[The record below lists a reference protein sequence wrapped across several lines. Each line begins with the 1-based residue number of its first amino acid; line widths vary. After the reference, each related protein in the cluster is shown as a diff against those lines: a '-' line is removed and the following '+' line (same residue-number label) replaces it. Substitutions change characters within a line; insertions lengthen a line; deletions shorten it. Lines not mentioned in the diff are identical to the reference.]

1 MGLCWTVMRRVVDA
15 DADDDARRGAAAA
28 LLLLEVSEEACP
40 RIPSRAASKSSSSSS
55 SESSSSSSSTDAVRD
70 AGKDVE
76 ARRVARF
83 HAPWRYEEVMRS
95 CEAAA
100 VAEEVA
106 KVGRL
111 LLEDDGKATVDSDDA
126 DRRDDKSAW

>member
-15 DADDDARRGAAAA
+15 DADARRGAAAA
-28 LLLLEVSEEACP
+28 LLLGVAEEDCP

-55 SESSSSSSSTDAVRD
+55 SESSSSSSNTDAVLD

-95 CEAAA
+95 CEAA
-100 VAEEVA
+100 VAEDVDR
-106 KVGRL
+106 VGRL
-111 LLEDDGKATVDSDDA
+111 LLEGDG
-126 DRRDDKSAW
+126 